1 MKQKFYLLVVAL
13 CLTIGSAWAQ
23 TPPAVAS
30 FDFTSATQS
39 IDVVYVGDTE
49 IAIRADYTQG
59 ATHRPQGQIQW
70 TWDGSAVEMSSGA
83 TAAGAQVKLD
93 ALRPGTVTVTG
104 TIAPITPVPS
114 AVQAA
119 VDANELPASVLNPIV
134 IKKTITI
141 KMPTASINPHPGI
154 LYISQTGTLSATT
167 EPSSAVITGYKV
179 SPSTGFTVDATGVYE
194 AKAAAEYT
202 VTPLFTY
209 KSVPEPFEGA
219 PIKIEVREGSVA
231 LSGDSRV
238 GIGATSNTISA
249 GFTPSTLSYSDQTW
263 TSSNENVIKIVT
275 KGANSMTYNAVGAG
289 TAIITYTAKTAYN
302 STGVVRA
309 TKTIQVTGGVEFTK
323 QPQSAVISGGAD
335 KYTLNAGAASLPG
348 FKNLTYQWY
357 KDGQL
362 IKDATSPSYTI
373 LDLNA
378 GAGDYYVVVTA
389 ESNADATFKYVAT
402 SEVATV
408 RRVIPLPEVVEF
420 DRVPTGPFT
429 TDGVYTF
436 SVKQYSDAMMCLWSS
451 KNGTVIF
458 SSSQGNT
465 VTAQFTQPGDEVI
478 IARLIHRD
486 ALNSDKT
493 LFPIETE
500 GNKEEENKESEGE
513 TEGEGTEG
521 EGEETEGEGEEG
533 TEEEVEGEEVEVSSA
548 SFPVTVSSPT
558 GSEAIAA
565 TAFTAYPNPTS
576 GQVTVTGLAA
586 GEVIKVYSLSGSLVA
601 TFTATS
607 ETSVIDLTNL
617 PQGLY
622 SLTTTK
628 GAVKIIK
635 N

>member
-23 TPPAVAS
+23 ATFS
-30 FDFTSATQS
+30 TRITSASDTYPGTTLTVRVDKTDSGNHYEGLDNAVWS
-39 IDVVYVGDTE
+39 IV
-49 IAIRADYTQG
+49 
-59 ATHRPQGQIQW
+59 
-70 TWDGSAVEMSSGA
+70 SGA
-83 TAAGAQVKLD
+83 DVADITTSNPIRIVGLDVKRSGTIVLKATLAVTSNGTSAGITDPAEVIATVVVKEPKPVFSSTSYSLFFSESGAVSASLPSGAAAGTISYKASAAGLGID
-93 ALRPGTVTVTG
+93 EATG
-104 TIAPITPVPS
+104 AYT
-114 AVQAA
+114 
-119 VDANELPASVLNPIV
+119 
-134 IKKTITI
+134 
-141 KMPTASINPHPGI
+141 PTASGTYTVYATYTYNNVD
-154 LYISQTGTLSATT
+154 YISQVPVTVREAVAYIWGGYSFTSGVGSYWSLGADFNLSSPNVTDEAWSTSNSNVVRIY
-167 EPSSAVITGYKV
+167 PSSFDSNGDPLSY
-179 SPSTGFTVDATGVYE
+179 SYE
-194 AKAAAEYT
+194 T
-202 VTPLFTY
+202 
-209 KSVPEPFEGA
+209 
-219 PIKIEVREGSVA
+219 
-231 LSGDSRV
+231 V
-238 GIGATSNTISA
+238 GIGSAT
-249 GFTPSTLSYSDQTW
+249 
-263 TSSNENVIKIVT
+263 
-275 KGANSMTYNAVGAG
+275 
-289 TAIITYTAKTAYN
+289 ITYTAKTPYTV
-302 STGVVRA
+302 SGTIRA
-309 TKTIQVTGGVEFTK
+309 TQTVNVNAVTEITK
-323 QPQSAVISGGAD
+323 QPQSAVISGDTD
-335 KYTLNAGAASLPG
+335 KYTLSVDAKMSTG
-348 FKNLTYQWY
+348 FHSMTFQWY
-357 KDGQL
+357 KDGQP
-362 IKDATSPSYTI
+362 IKDATNSSYTI
-373 LDLNA
+373 FDLDA

-389 ESNADATFKYVAT
+389 SNRNNVQFFTT

-420 DRVPTGPFT
+420 DKVPTGPFT

-465 VTAQFTQPGDEVI
+465 VIAQFTQPGDEVI

-500 GNKEEENKESEGE
+500 GNKEEENKEGEGE

>member
-23 TPPAVAS
+23 ATFSTEVRSGSGEYPGSTITVRVNKTDPSNHYFGLNTAVWSIVSGDNVADITS
-30 FDFTSATQS
+30 SAT
-39 IDVVYVGDTE
+39 IRDVVLL
-49 IAIRADYTQG
+49 AKRA
-59 ATHRPQGQIQW
+59 
-70 TWDGSAVEMSSGA
+70 
-83 TAAGAQVKLD
+83 
-93 ALRPGTVTVTG
+93 GTVRLKVTLG
-104 TIAPITPVPS
+104 ARPS
-114 AVQAA
+114 AVSAGITDAEMFVDVVVKEPKPVFSSTSYSLFFSESGAVSASLPSGAA
-119 VDANELPASVLNPIV
+119 AGTISYKASAAGLGLDEA
-134 IKKTITI
+134 TGAYT
-141 KMPTASINPHPGI
+141 PTASGTYTVYATYTYNNVD
-154 LYISQTGTLSATT
+154 YISQVPVTVREAVAYIWGGYSFTSGVGSYWLLGADFNLSSPNVTDEAWSTSNSNVVRIY
-167 EPSSAVITGYKV
+167 PSSFDSNGDPLSY
-179 SPSTGFTVDATGVYE
+179 SYE
-194 AKAAAEYT
+194 T
-202 VTPLFTY
+202 
-209 KSVPEPFEGA
+209 
-219 PIKIEVREGSVA
+219 
-231 LSGDSRV
+231 V
-238 GIGATSNTISA
+238 GIGSAT
-249 GFTPSTLSYSDQTW
+249 
-263 TSSNENVIKIVT
+263 
-275 KGANSMTYNAVGAG
+275 
-289 TAIITYTAKTAYN
+289 ITYTAKTPYTV
-302 STGVVRA
+302 SGTIRA
-309 TKTIQVTGGVEFTK
+309 TQTVNVNAVTEITK
-323 QPQSAVISGGAD
+323 QPQSAVISGDTD
-335 KYTLNAGAASLPG
+335 KYTLSVDAKMSMG
-348 FKNLTYQWY
+348 FHSMTFQWY
-357 KDGQL
+357 KDGQP
-362 IKDATSPSYTI
+362 IKDATNSSYTI
-373 LDLNA
+373 FDLDA

-389 ESNADATFKYVAT
+389 SNGNNVQFFTT

-420 DRVPTGPFT
+420 DKVPTGPFT

-500 GNKEEENKESEGE
+500 GNKEEENKEGEGE
-513 TEGEGTEG
+513 TEGEGVEG
-521 EGEETEGEGEEG
+521 EGEGEGEEG